1 MYKGK
6 DRNTEYLF
14 KELFP
19 FGGKLE
25 ENNRWLKIKEL
36 IPWEELEEGY
46 SKYFSTTGRPGL
58 DGRLVIGLLLLKHMS
73 KLSDR
78 EVVQGLKEN
87 PYWQAFCGYE
97 HFVTEELID
106 SSSLTKARK
115 RLGAKYFREL
125 EKKTYR
131 VLIERRI
138 IRGRGLLVDG
148 TVFPEKIKYPNDV
161 GLLNDVR
168 EWLVRE
174 WLVKNIKETGRKIGE
189 KCRTYRRKAKKAYLE
204 FTKKQIKS
212 KKAVRKATKQ
222 MLQYVRRNLKQAG
235 KVLGKAMIVGEII
248 GQETLKK
255 LKVAELI
262 YKQQYEMYKNKTH
275 KVQDRIVSFWREYVR
290 PIKRGKSGKE
300 VEFGPRC
307 ALSHVGGYLFLDSMS
322 HDNVLESGTDIVREQ
337 LKNFSDKF
345 GRKPAYLTGD
355 NLYGSRQNRELL
367 VKEGVRGAFKQL
379 GRKKKGLPGPDLWFK
394 KKQKERNRIEGHF
407 GHSKEHYGLDKIKYH
422 SRDGSEMWIR
432 AGILA
437 MNLKTALA
445 MVK

>member
-19 FGGKLE
+19 FGGKLD
-25 ENNRWLKIKEL
+25 ENNRWLRIKGL

-125 EKKTYR
+125 EKKTYK

-161 GLLNDVR
+161 GLLNDI
-168 EWLVRE
+168 RE
-174 WLVKNIKETGRKIGE
+174 WLVKNIKETGRKVGE
-189 KCRTYRRKAKKAYLE
+189 KCRTYRRKARKAYLE

-222 MLQYVRRNLKQAG
+222 MLQYVRRNVEQAS
-235 KVLGKAMIVGEII
+235 KVFKKAMDVGITI
-248 GQETLKK
+248 KQKTLRR
-255 LKVAELI
+255 LKVAEEI
-262 YKQQYEMYKNKTH
+262 YRQQYEMYKTKTH
-275 KVQDRIVSFWREYVR
+275 KVKDRIVSFWREYVR

-307 ALSHVGGYLFLDSMS
+307 ALSHVGGYLFLDKMS
-322 HDNVLESGTDIVREQ
+322 HNNELESGSETVRNQIKFYKER
-337 LKNFSDKF
+337 F
-345 GRKPAYLTGD
+345 GRNPEYFVADK
-355 NLYGSRQNRELL
+355 LYGSRENRAIME
-367 VKEGVRGAFKQL
+367 KEGIRASFRQL
-379 GRKKKGLPGPDLWFK
+379 GRRRKEIPSIDLWFK

-407 GHSKEHYGLDKIKYH
+407 GHGKEHFGLDKIKYH
-422 SRDGSEMWIR
+422 SRDGSEMWLR